1 MRIIY
6 FTDKTSETTEQTKIA
21 VSPFLFAMMILANK
35 NEMEDNIDE
44 CN

>member
-6 FTDKTSETTEQTKIA
+6 FTDKTSETTEQTKITI
-21 VSPFLFAMMILANK
+21 SPFLFAMMILANK
-35 NEMEDNIDE
+35 NEMEDNINE